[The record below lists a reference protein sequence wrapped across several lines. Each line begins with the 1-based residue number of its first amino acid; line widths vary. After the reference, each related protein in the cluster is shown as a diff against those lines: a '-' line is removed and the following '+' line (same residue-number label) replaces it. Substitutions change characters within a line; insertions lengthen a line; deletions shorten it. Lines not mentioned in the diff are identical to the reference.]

1 MAFATLAIALFCMPC
16 FGQDAAKNDQADNII
31 GKYEAVK
38 NGNPYRVQISKNA
51 DGTYKAQIYW
61 LSNPIDPETGK
72 PSLDKKNPDKSLRNT
87 PSDQVVL
94 IRDLKYKAAKKQ
106 WGDAKIYDPRTET
119 LRESIRPAIG
129 IRMCASACSRQKGE
143 RPRSSEPITRAVA
156 RVMSVS

>member
-1 MAFATLAIALFCMPC
+1 MKRFLMAFATLAIALFCMPC

-106 WGDAKIYDPRTET
+106 WGDAKIYDPSR
-119 LRESIRPAIG
+119 G
-129 IRMCASACSRQKGE
+129 IRANVTAWFAEDGRLCLKGTVLGIGE
-143 RPRSSEPITRAVA
+143 KVYWTPVTE
-156 RVMSVS
+156 